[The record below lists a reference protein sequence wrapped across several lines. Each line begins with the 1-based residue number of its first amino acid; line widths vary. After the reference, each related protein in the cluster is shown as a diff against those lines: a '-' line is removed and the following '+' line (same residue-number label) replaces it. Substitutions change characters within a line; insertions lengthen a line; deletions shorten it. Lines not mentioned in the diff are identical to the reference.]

1 MTEFFGKRWHDM
13 GGDPAGTINPD
24 EHDFA
29 LWEKRV
35 DALMV
40 LTSAAGLM
48 TTDSLRRV
56 LEDMGP
62 DAYETMTY
70 YERWIAS
77 ITQNMVEAGAITTEE
92 LGIKMAD
99 VRARGTTYGVQDRKW
114 RDQGDDGHRDAPS
127 GDGQRA
133 CAIYLG
139 QYSRCAFCWT

>member
-1 MTEFFGKRWHDM
+1 M
-13 GGDPAGTINPD
+13 GGDPAGSINPD

-56 LEDMGP
+56 FEDMGP

-77 ITQNMVEAGAITTEE
+77 VAQNMVEVGAVTTEE
-92 LGIKMAD
+92 LGAKMAE
-99 VRARGTTYGVQDRKW
+99 VRARGTTYG
-114 RDQGDDGHRDAPS
+114 AAS
-127 GDGQRA
+127 
-133 CAIYLG
+133 
-139 QYSRCAFCWT
+139 